1 MYAYL
6 YTYTYTCISRIPIIY
21 RSRYNSQIKIHT
33 KKNKTFF
40 EGLHVLWA
48 FLCAYLGFFCF
59 CFYIIKLENYN

>member
-21 RSRYNSQIKIHT
+21 RSKYNSQIKIHKR
-33 KKNKTFF
+33 KKTTFF

-48 FLCAYLGFFCF
+48 FLCAYLGV
-59 CFYIIKLENYN
+59 LYN